1 MNPRMLDL
9 VRTLIT
15 IVATV
20 LLADSKLSPDDIS
33 TIAGAATILLT
44 VGYGI
49 YERRHEGWRVGRK
62 RFEPGV
68 EVREG
73 GQTWVCKE

>member
-9 VRTLIT
+9 VRTLVT

-20 LLADSKLSPDDIS
+20 LLADSKLSPDDINTLAAGA
-33 TIAGAATILLT
+33 TIALT
-44 VGYGI
+44 LGYGI
-49 YERRHEGWRVGRK
+49 YERKHEGWKFGRK
-62 RFEPGV
+62 RFEPGA
-68 EVREG
+68 EIKDG